1 MSTVKTEAIKLVQGL
16 PDDCT
21 WDQVVYRVYLRAQIE
36 KGLADVAAGR
46 VVPHEEV
53 KKQVSEWLKSFGPKE
68 PATNSG

>member
-1 MSTVKTEAIKLVQGL
+1 MSSVKTEAIKLIQGL

-21 WDQVVYRVYLRAQIE
+21 WEQIVYRVYFRCKIE
-36 KGLADVAAGR
+36 QGLAVVAAGR

-53 KKQVSEWLKSFGPKE
+53 KKQVSEWLKSFGLKE